1 MKTTNTKVSTSMN
14 NLNRE
19 DFFAIID
26 RNIRNGI
33 LAFEDICKARSDE
46 ELVTT
51 LRHWQ
56 GQEGKVAARTAAIVR
71 AEIMDRIDPSRM
83 I

>member
-1 MKTTNTKVSTSMN
+1 MKATNTQVSTSMN
-14 NLNRE
+14 NLNSA

-26 RNIRNGI
+26 RNVRNDI
-33 LAFEDICKARSDE
+33 LAFEDACKARSDD
-46 ELVTT
+46 ELVET

-71 AEIMDRIDPSRM
+71 AEIMDRVDPSRM